1 MQCSDRCAQGLRRD
15 IDRRC
20 GAPDDRGTKAPDRAI
35 RGLHP
40 GMISKGWARKACR
53 LSGAHERRDARHRC
67 GPCADSDTQQPAVNP
82 SRPKR
87 CCGHSVGSPDRL
99 KGQRHKDLPLT
110 TTQTPSGRQV
120 APVTKGAKGAGQKY
134 ADGTQLPDDPTKG
147 RACQASRPRTTGRLT
162 AATQGLANTSDSE
175 NTLSSTKA
183 SLPTGRAT

>member
-1 MQCSDRCAQGLRRD
+1 MQCSDRCAQGLRRE

-110 TTQTPSGRQV
+110 TTQTPSGRRV
-120 APVTKGAKGAGQKY
+120 LPLTKGAEQKY
-134 ADGTQLPDDPTKG
+134 ADGAQLPDDPTKG
-147 RACQASRPRTTGRLT
+147 RACQASRPRTAGRLT

>member
-134 ADGTQLPDDPTKG
+134 ADGLSSQTI
-147 RACQASRPRTTGRLT
+147 RPR
-162 AATQGLANTSDSE
+162 AAHARPADPGPPVGSPQPPRDWQT
-175 NTLSSTKA
+175 
-183 SLPTGRAT
+183 PATVKTH